1 MSDDES
7 RLYIDVEKN
16 KELVKELEDGD
27 DNKVYEL
34 VGKLEDKYE
43 MFI

>member
-1 MSDDES
+1 MNSKTLS
-7 RLYIDVEKN
+7 P
-16 KELVKELEDGD
+16 ELVKELEDGD

-43 MFI
+43 LFIQNEYI